1 MEVKITRGRVL
12 RALFKQE
19 KRAPLPPELH
29 MAWLVAL
36 NAGLFDTVDVE
47 DIPTHLDRLAAGLN
61 ASELRIENN
70 HEQWVQAVTAWLRD
84 RA

>member
-1 MEVKITRGRVL
+1 MEAKITRGRVL

-19 KRAPLPPELH
+19 KRAPLPLELH